1 LDDDSKNWQFIP
13 WDDLVL
19 RFSRPAKTRR
29 FRMRILSDRRWS
41 LSILLALTMGGATFA
56 SGPIAVYALVDR
68 VVFEPNETAPTRI
81 QIWGTF
87 AVAKARY
94 SSSYSAA
101 EKGYLYYK
109 IDSAQNTEQATRIA
123 WADLKKVA
131 GTGEVVGFG
140 GGYFTQEDV
149 GKVRKA
155 TQKPSDPDV
164 FPIGNPL
171 THLGT
176 SQAYI
181 VAQIKAAAQ
190 AK

>member
-1 LDDDSKNWQFIP
+1 
-13 WDDLVL
+13 
-19 RFSRPAKTRR
+19 
-29 FRMRILSDRRWS
+29 MRILSDRRWS

-56 SGPIAVYALVDR
+56 SGPIAVYALVER
-68 VVFEPNETAPTRI
+68 VIFEPNENTPARV

-87 AVAKARY
+87 AVAKSQY

-109 IDSAQNTEQATRIA
+109 IDSAQNTEQATRTVL
-123 WADLKKVA
+123 ADLKKIA

-140 GGYFTQEDV
+140 GGYFTPQEV
-149 GKVRKA
+149 GKVRKG
-155 TQKPSDPDV
+155 TQKPADPDA
-164 FPIGNPL
+164 FPIGNPV

-176 SQAYI
+176 SQATM